1 MTPPQPA
8 TKSQKEPRVPGG
20 RASFLAAGTGAL
32 LATATSWTVF
42 GPQQL
47 ADVVMI
53 YLLGIVL
60 VSLRF
65 GYGPSLFAAVLSVLC
80 FDFFFIPPF
89 YTFAIHDLSHIVT
102 FGVMCLVAL
111 VISGLTERVRAQADA
126 ADRREQRTAALYALS
141 RELPAAKRIQ
151 DIADIAARHLLD
163 ALGLQA
169 TLFVPNADRS
179 QVAALL
185 PSDTVPPMA
194 ETGAEAAQSV
204 WESERPA
211 GFGTT
216 AFPSLLETYLP
227 LRASRGRVA
236 VLSVR
241 GDGGGAPSGPES
253 SEYLAAFANQ
263 IASAIER
270 TELASEAQ
278 VAQLRMETEQM
289 RSSLLSSV
297 SHDLRTPLAVVTG
310 AASSLLEDQ
319 IDSGTR
325 RELTETIL
333 QEAQRLNRL
342 VRNLLDMTRIEAGA
356 VRINREWQPLEE
368 VTGAA
373 LTRVEEALA
382 GRPVLTEVGSD
393 LPLVPLDAVLVQQLF
408 VNLLENAIKYT
419 PSESPI
425 EIRARTELGGVEVVV
440 ADHGPGIPVGE
451 EERVFDKFYRASG
464 VGGSG
469 VGLGLAICKGI
480 AMAHSG
486 RIFALNRA
494 GGGAEFHLF
503 LPVEG
508 EPPVPEPL
516 GTIEET

>member
-1 MTPPQPA
+1 MTTDQPV
-8 TKSQKEPRVPGG
+8 TKSEREPRVARPP
-20 RASFLAAGTGAL
+20 AAFLAAGSGAL
-32 LATATSWTVF
+32 LATAVSWAVF

-141 RELPAAKRIQ
+141 RELGAAKQIR

-163 ALGLQA
+163 ALGLHA
-169 TLFVPNADRS
+169 VLFVPNTDRS
-179 QVAALL
+179 QVSALL
-185 PSDTVPPMA
+185 APEAGPETA
-194 ETGAEAAQSV
+194 ESAAELAQLV

-211 GFGTT
+211 GFGT
-216 AFPSLLETYLP
+216 ADFSSALETYLP

-241 GDGGGAPSGPES
+241 GEGRGAPPGPEN

-278 VAQLRMETEQM
+278 LAQLRMETEQM

-310 AASSLLEDQ
+310 AASSLLEDE

-368 VTGAA
+368 VIGAA
-373 LTRVEEALA
+373 LNRVEEVLA
-382 GRPVLTEVGSD
+382 GRTVSTELAPD

-408 VNLLENAIKYT
+408 VNLLENAVKYT
-419 PSESPI
+419 PPESPI
-425 EIRARTELGGVEVVV
+425 EIRAHAEPGGVEVVV
-440 ADHGPGIPVGE
+440 ADRGPGIPIGE
-451 EERVFDKFYRASG
+451 AERVFDKFYRVSG
-464 VGGSG
+464 VEGGG

-480 AMAHSG
+480 AMAHGG
-486 RIFALNRA
+486 RIFALNRP

-503 LPVEG
+503 LPVRG
-508 EPPVPEPL
+508 EPPAAEPP
-516 GTIEET
+516 GAMEDI